1 MRPHVSTRFVPSQ
14 AGNNHQLP
22 TDAVRQSEVH
32 CADLVA
38 AQVKGMSL
46 NQWAS
51 QALREA
57 AHI

>member
-1 MRPHVSTRFVPSQ
+1 MLRVP
-14 AGNNHQLP
+14 
-22 TDAVRQSEVH
+22 TEVH
-32 CADLVA
+32 GVALVA
-38 AQVKGMSL
+38 AQVKGISL